1 MLYSKES
8 EHGITESETMDKDER
23 IQKANEQIHELQ
35 QMAAKLAIQQQELH
49 DMVWK
54 LRGNLMMI

>member
-1 MLYSKES
+1 
-8 EHGITESETMDKDER
+8 MDKDER